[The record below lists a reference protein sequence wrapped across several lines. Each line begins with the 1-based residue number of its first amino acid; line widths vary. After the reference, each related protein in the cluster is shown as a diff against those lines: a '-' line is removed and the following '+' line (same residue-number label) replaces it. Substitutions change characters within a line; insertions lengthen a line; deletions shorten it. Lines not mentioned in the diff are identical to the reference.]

1 MNVTLDFQA
10 NFLSWQIVQK
20 VKKRILP
27 VLDGG
32 GKNTVHFI
40 ALKKLVGWSLK
51 NIQKRAIFSKR
62 KRKELV
68 LPNCRLSS

>member
-10 NFLSWQIVQK
+10 NFLSWQIGQK
-20 VKKRILP
+20 VKKRMLP

-40 ALKKLVGWSLK
+40 ALKNWWGGL
-51 NIQKRAIFSKR
+51 
-62 KRKELV
+62 
-68 LPNCRLSS
+68 